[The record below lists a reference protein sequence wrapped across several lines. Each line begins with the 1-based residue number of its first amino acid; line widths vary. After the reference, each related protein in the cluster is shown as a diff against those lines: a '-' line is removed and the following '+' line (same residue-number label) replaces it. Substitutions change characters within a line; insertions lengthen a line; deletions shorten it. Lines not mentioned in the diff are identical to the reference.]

1 MCVSRLLLLLNNT
14 YLDEFCHYSDEYL
27 VPVRLANSDVL
38 VGFQPV
44 YSNFS
49 TFFLHALLLPLH
61 L

>member
-38 VGFQPV
+38 VG
-44 YSNFS
+44 
-49 TFFLHALLLPLH
+49 
-61 L
+61 